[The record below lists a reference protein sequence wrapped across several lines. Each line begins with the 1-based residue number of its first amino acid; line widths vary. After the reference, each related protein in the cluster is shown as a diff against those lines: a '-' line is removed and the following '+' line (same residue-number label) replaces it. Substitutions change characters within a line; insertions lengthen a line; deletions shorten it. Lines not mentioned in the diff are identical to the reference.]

1 MTGKFTKF
9 NQNNDGYKKGYP
21 LFLGQELGVIDTIHV
36 QYPKLEELYQKQLSQ
51 IWNEFEIS
59 LEQDKMDMLNVPK
72 ATKDLMVKTIMFQT
86 SADSCACRSIVEIL
100 GKYISNSE
108 MLNMVTLQ
116 TFFEVIHARTYSHII
131 KQTFTD
137 PSEMLEE
144 LYQEANVLRRLE
156 PIVKAFDEITNLPV
170 GVGEKQKRQ
179 AIIKTMVA
187 LFALEAISFMSS
199 FAVTFAITETEVF
212 QGIGQLVT
220 LICKDEVLH
229 GRMDYEVLNILKQDS
244 DWKLEMMFLTEQIK
258 EILDSVVKQEEVW
271 TDYLFS
277 EGRQVIGLSATL
289 LKEYVYFMSKP
300 VYDSLGVPFDFPV
313 VKNNPLPYMEKYIDS
328 TLVMALPQEIQI
340 TSYKIGAVK
349 DDTEDLDLDLDF

>member
-1 MTGKFTKF
+1 MLTKF
-9 NQNNDGYKKGYP
+9 NANNDGYKNGYP
-21 LFLGQELGVIDTIHV
+21 LFLGQELGVIDTVNI

-59 LEQDKMDMLNVPK
+59 LEQDKLDMLNVPQ

-108 MLNMVTLQ
+108 LLNLVTLQ

-131 KQTFTD
+131 KQTFSD
-137 PSEMLEE
+137 PSEMIED
-144 LYQEANVLRRLE
+144 LYNEANVLRRLE
-156 PIVKAFDEITNLPV
+156 PIVKAFDEITNLPSNV
-170 GVGEKQKRQ
+170 SDKKKRQ
-179 AIIKTMVA
+179 AIIKTMTA

-212 QGIGQLVT
+212 QGIGQLVK

-229 GRMDYEVLNILKQDS
+229 GRMDYEILNILKQDS
-244 DWKLEMMFLTEQIK
+244 EWKMEMVFLTESLK

-277 EGRQVIGLSATL
+277 EGRQVIGLSAQL

-300 VYDSLGVPFDFPV
+300 VYDALQIPFSFPV
-313 VKNNPLPYMEKYIDS
+313 ITKNPLPYMDKYIDS

-349 DDTEDLDLDLDF
+349 DDTDDLDLNLDF

>member
-1 MTGKFTKF
+1 MYVTKF
-9 NQNNDGYKKGYP
+9 NANNDGYKNGYP
-21 LFLGQELGVIDTIHV
+21 LFLGQQLGVIDTINV

-51 IWNEFEIS
+51 IWSEFEIS

-72 ATKDLMVKTIMFQT
+72 ATRELMVKTIMFQT

-108 MLNMVTLQ
+108 LLNLVTLQ

-137 PSEMLEE
+137 PSDMLEE
-144 LYQEANVLRRLE
+144 LYNEANVLRRLE
-156 PIVKAFDEITNLPV
+156 PIVKAFDEISNLPEDAT
-170 GVGEKQKRQ
+170 EKQKRQ

-187 LFALEAISFMSS
+187 LFALEAISFMAS
-199 FAVTFAITETEVF
+199 FAVTFAITESGVF

-229 GRMDYEVLNILKQDS
+229 GRMDYEVLNILKNDAE
-244 DWKLEMMFLTEQIK
+244 WKTEMIFLTEELK
-258 EILDSVVKQEEVW
+258 AILDSVVQQEESW
-271 TDYLFS
+271 TEYLFS
-277 EGRQVIGLSATL
+277 EGRQVIGLGSEL
-289 LKEYVYFMSKP
+289 LKDYIYYMSKP
-300 VYDSLGVPFDFPV
+300 LYDALGLPFDFKV
-313 VKNNPLPYMEKYIDS
+313 VTTNPIPYMDKYIDS

-349 DDTEDLDLDLDF
+349 DDTDNLDLELDF